1 MHEQNDKFSEEI
13 ENIKMYQTEI
23 TEFKNTVTELKNSL
37 QGFNSRLDEA
47 EDRISRF
54 KGRAVEF
61 IRGAK
66 RKTKSEDSLR
76 DL

>member
-1 MHEQNDKFSEEI
+1 
-13 ENIKMYQTEI
+13 MYQTEI
-23 TEFKNTVTELKNSL
+23 TELKNTATELKNSL

-66 RKTKSEDSLR
+66 RKMKKSEDSLR
-76 DL
+76 DLWDIIR